1 VSWLQIKLQKKV
13 PGIPFKSGADWTGNA
28 AGRPKG
34 SRNKLSEEF
43 IGAFNEDFERYG
55 KAVIETVRKTKP
67 ADYLRIVAARVPK
80 EFTVE
85 GGTLEDLS
93 DEELTQAIADI
104 RILAASTKRAVKN

>member
-1 VSWLQIKLQKKV
+1 MATDNSEKKLKNLK
-13 PGIPFKSGADWTGNA
+13 PFKPGAEWSGNA

-43 IGAFNEDFERYG
+43 IAALNEDFERHG

-67 ADYLRIVAARVPK
+67 ADYLRIVAALVPK
-80 EFTVE
+80 EFSVQS
-85 GGTLEDLS
+85 GSLEDLS